1 MFKTKIAAAVAL
13 ACLSSVALAQSKMGA
28 DAGWYVGAHVGRSTT
43 DFNGT
48 DFNTAAGVSRTTE
61 EHDTSWKLLL
71 GYNFDQ
77 NWALEGFYTNM
88 GDAKVKYSGLQHPTT
103 LLFNQT
109 GEFKLNNDAWGI
121 AVKGTIPVHQQWDIY
136 GRLGWTYNRSK
147 MDASFSVAD
156 DWLGTGA
163 VPTTGWSADES
174 RSDVL
179 LGIGVEWKPQKNW
192 GIRLEYE
199 NYGEFG
205 NKLDNYSDTGRS
217 DSDMWTLGVVV
228 RF

>member
-1 MFKTKIAAAVAL
+1 MKTKIAAAVAL

-28 DAGWYVGAHVGRSTT
+28 DAGWYVGGHVGRSTT

-48 DFNTAAGVSRTTE
+48 DFPSVAGASRTTE
-61 EHDTSWKLLL
+61 EHDTAWKLLL

-77 NWALEGFYTNM
+77 NWALEGFYADM
-88 GDAKVKYSGLQHPTT
+88 GDTKVKYSNLTDGSIPPVTA
-103 LLFNQT
+103 N
-109 GEFKLNNDAWGI
+109 GEFRMRNDSWGL

-136 GRLGWTYNRSK
+136 GRLGWTYNRSE
-147 MDASFSVAD
+147 MNASFTAAGG
-156 DWLGTGA
+156 WLPGA
-163 VPTTGWSADES
+163 VSTGWGADEN

-179 LGIGVEWKPQKNW
+179 LGVGVEWKPQKNW
-192 GIRLEYE
+192 GIRAEYE

-205 NKLDNYSDTGRS
+205 NKLDNYTDTGRT

>member
-28 DAGWYVGAHVGRSTT
+28 DAGWYVGGHVGRSSTS
-43 DFNGT
+43 FNGT
-48 DFNTAAGVSRTTE
+48 DFNATGGVSKTTE
-61 EHDTSWKLLL
+61 EHDTAWKLLL

-77 NWALEGFYTNM
+77 NWALEGFYTSL
-88 GDAKVKYSGLQHPTT
+88 GEPKVKYSGIVVGTT
-103 LLFNQT
+103 VGGT
-109 GEFKLNNDAWGI
+109 GEIKMRNDAWGI

-136 GRLGWTYNRSK
+136 GRLGWTYNRSE
-147 MDASFSVAD
+147 MNASFSLADTYFGTVAQTN
-156 DWLGTGA
+156 WGA
-163 VPTTGWSADES
+163 SEN

-179 LGIGVEWKPQKNW
+179 LGVGVEWKPQKNW

-205 NKLDNYSDTGRS
+205 NKLDNYTDTGRS
-217 DSDMWTLGVVV
+217 DSDMWSLGVVV